1 MPLLPTPPQPAISNS
16 TSTVVR
22 VVPKTSRRFRGATA
36 KTKIPM
42 MAAQSAASSQNATG
56 PLGLGAAGE
65 TGTTFARE
73 DASRL
78 AGTVTVNDVLVPPGN
93 WGSAVLTNKLAPV
106 PVVGVHITSVFGLK
120 FVPVT
125 VSVMFA
131 AVVAVVGEMDVS
143 VGIGASTLN
152 LSEFWT
158 PPETLTS
165 ITPEPATADAG
176 TLTVICVG
184 LAEAGVNAVVPKF
197 TVGPAGKPKPVSV
210 RGVTPAEPA
219 VVLVGEI
226 AVSADVVPTENGNC
240 KSQSPRP

>member
-16 TSTVVR
+16 TSTVVS
-22 VVPKTSRRFRGATA
+22 VVPKTNLRFRGATA

-143 VGIGASTLN
+143 VGIGASMLKFSGGVVTAA
-152 LSEFWT
+152 
-158 PPETLTS
+158 TLTG
-165 ITPEPATADAG
+165 TTAEAAS
-176 TLTVICVG
+176 
-184 LAEAGVNAVVPKF
+184 AEAG
-197 TVGPAGKPKPVSV
+197 TVT
-210 RGVTPAEPA
+210 VT
-219 VVLVGEI
+219 
-226 AVSADVVPTENGNC
+226 
-240 KSQSPRP
+240 